1 MKPQEP
7 ISSHFN
13 FYHMPNEK
21 RLLFVLAAIQ
31 FTNIVDFMIIM
42 PLGPQLMRL
51 FDISPAQFS
60 LLVSAYTFSAG
71 IVGFLAAFFIDRFDR
86 RQALLTVYAGF
97 ILGTLACALA
107 PGYGS
112 MVAARIVTGIFGGM
126 LGALVLSV
134 VADAIPAERRAT
146 AMGLVTAA
154 FSAASVFGVPFGLY
168 IASLFS
174 WHAPFLFLVIVG
186 LFIWLGIYAWM
197 PAMRGHIRVKVDVP
211 SPLVLIKS
219 VLGTKNLRFAL
230 GLMMVLMLG
239 NFMVTPFIS
248 PYMVANVGFT
258 EQELTYIYLFGG
270 FITIFSSPWIGRISD
285 RFGAKRVYTIFA
297 LLTTLPILLITHL
310 GITPIYYVLIITSSF
325 FVVSGGRMIPAQTM
339 VAGAVDAGKR
349 GAFMSFTSSVQQLST
364 ALAAFI
370 SGLIVEKT
378 ADGSLT
384 NFHWVGYLSAS
395 ICLLS
400 ILLARRIKT
409 VS

>member
-134 VADAIPAERRAT
+134 VADAIPADRRAT

-186 LFIWLGIYAWM
+186 LFIWIGIYAWM

-285 RFGAKRVYTIFA
+285 RYGAKRIYTIFA

-310 GITPIYYVLIITSSF
+310 GITPIYYVLFITSSF

-339 VAGAVDAGKR
+339 VAGAVEPSKR

-370 SGLIVEKT
+370 SGLIVQKT
-378 ADGSLT
+378 AEGSLT
-384 NFHWVGYLSAS
+384 NFHWVGYLSAT

-409 VS
+409 VA